1 MELTL
6 VLSGG
11 GVVESALV
19 TRWARP
25 PVAGLLGWDG
35 AFFRQVALNLNGDN
49 QGHHCPQWWCAFVM
63 TLDSSLLK

>member
-1 MELTL
+1 

-35 AFFRQVALNLNGDN
+35 AFFQAGRIE
-49 QGHHCPQWWCAFVM
+49 
-63 TLDSSLLK
+63 LKWR